1 MDIRNNY
8 EIYEIQNVKNK
19 YQLLLKLYSQ
29 ENDN

>member
-8 EIYEIQNVKNK
+8 EIYGLQNVKNK